1 MNSIANH
8 KIEKLVAQIE
18 AQDLK
23 VLHAAIHSSD
33 DIIRNIV
40 DSRRQLIA
48 MLERELMAETAR
60 ESARIED
67 VYTCNEDILE
77 FIQLW
82 CDRVKKIGFKTTM
95 LSNEDYCHLVID
107 AYIPQSWNWMTDL
120 VILIYPRDETIFNS
134 LSVRGQKN
142 IVAICDPDNCV
153 DPKKIAPG
161 FDRIFIS
168 TDYLDLADKISK
180 INTRVRHVTTLHCD
194 PEHPKTVETLEKV
207 QESLKL
213 GRKTAQIGVNTSARF
228 GHSWACNILKN
239 MPKMTKYP
247 NLSDLRI
254 TGVKNAVVVAPGPS
268 LEKNIARLKE
278 VQDSLFIVTVLRAV
292 GIMEQHGITPDLV
305 VQIDALSDS
314 EAQHL
319 AANPPTNIT
328 NLFLEGAVN
337 PVLFDLKANQIIW
350 SLLQHVDEVHHLYGT
365 QPTPFSAP
373 SVALYAAHLC
383 QSLGMESI
391 CLLGQD
397 LAAKGNTF
405 YATGA
410 TEHLQQ
416 SGNAMHFNIPTPGF
430 WGGTVNTRQDFAF
443 YLEQYAILAK
453 QWKKINPDLLLVNAT
468 EGGAFIDGFDHMRFD
483 DFLALLQPPNKTTK
497 KSLKFDTKKIVARD
511 DILNFHKQTAHKLDT
526 IIKLASKIVKL
537 DQQLDI
543 NAGKQKK
550 LQKLLHHFSELNQQ
564 APFLELAMQQEI
576 TETVGNAKSTSSI
589 PSYAEFFRKVQDAAA
604 ILKKAAKATVR

>member
-40 DSRRQLIA
+40 DNRRQLIA
-48 MLERELMAETAR
+48 MLERELMAETGR

-67 VYTCNEDILE
+67 VYTSNQDILE

-82 CDRVKKIGFKTTM
+82 CDRVKKISFTPSM
-95 LSNEDYCHLVID
+95 LSNEDYCHLTID
-107 AYIPQSWNWMTDL
+107 AYMPQSWNWMTDL

-134 LSVRGQKN
+134 LSARGQKN
-142 IVAICDPDNCV
+142 IVAICDPENCV
-153 DPKKIAPG
+153 DQQKIAPG
-161 FDRIFIS
+161 FDRVFIS

-194 PEHPKTVETLEKV
+194 PEHPMTAETLEKV

-228 GHSWACNILKN
+228 GHSWACNIIKN
-239 MPKMTKYP
+239 IPKMAQYP
-247 NLSDLRI
+247 NLSDLRV

-278 VQDSLFIVTVLRAV
+278 IQDSLFVVTVLRAAS
-292 GIMEQHGITPDLV
+292 IMERHGITPDLV

-337 PVLFDLKANQIIW
+337 PVLFDLGANQIIW
-350 SLLQHVDEVHHLYGT
+350 SLLQHVDEVHQLYGT

-397 LAAKGNTF
+397 LAAAGDTV
-405 YATGA
+405 YAAGA

-416 SGNAMHFNIPTPGF
+416 SGEALQFNIPTPGF
-430 WGGTVNTRQDFAF
+430 WGGTVHTRQDFAF
-443 YLEQYAILAK
+443 YLEQYAILAE
-453 QWKKINPDLLLVNAT
+453 QWKQINPDLLLINAT

-483 DFLALLQPPNKTTK
+483 DFLALRHLPDTTTK
-497 KSLKFDTKKIVARD
+497 KTLNFDTKRTVAQD
-511 DILNFHKQTAHKLDT
+511 DIVTFHQRTAHNLGT
-526 IIKLASKIVKL
+526 IMKLASKIITL
-537 DQQLDI
+537 DQQPDI

-550 LQKLLHHFSELNQQ
+550 LQKLLRHFSELNQQ
-564 APFLELAMQQEI
+564 VPFLELAMQQEI

-589 PSYAEFFRKVQDAAA
+589 PSYAEFFRKVQNAAT
-604 ILKKAAKATVR
+604 ILEQAATATIR